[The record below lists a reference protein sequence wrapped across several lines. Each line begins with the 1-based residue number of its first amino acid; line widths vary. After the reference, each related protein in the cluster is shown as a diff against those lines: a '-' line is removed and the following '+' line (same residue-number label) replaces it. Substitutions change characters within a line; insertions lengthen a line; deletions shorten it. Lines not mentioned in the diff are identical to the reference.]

1 VGTYVRD
8 VAGLRARPVPTG
20 CRAGRVFQAEI
31 AARELGFLSLQNA
44 LAHVV
49 LYAQEDSP
57 KFESAAV
64 SWLARLAL
72 EGKDVRLSDVQL
84 AAAALASLR
93 GLRRERAE
101 KALLGL
107 I

>member
-1 VGTYVRD
+1 MTSQGSPHGRFQ
-8 VAGLRARPVPTG
+8 RAIERRQVL
-20 CRAGRVFQAEI
+20 QAEI

-44 LAHVV
+44 LALVV

-64 SWLARLAL
+64 RWLARLAF
-72 EGKDVRLSDVQL
+72 EGKDMRLADLQL
-84 AAAALASLR
+84 AAAALSSLR

-101 KALLGL
+101 KTLLGMV
-107 I
+107 

>member
-1 VGTYVRD
+1 MTSQGSPHGRFQ
-8 VAGLRARPVPTG
+8 RAIER
-20 CRAGRVFQAEI
+20 RQVFQAEI

-44 LAHVV
+44 LAFVV
-49 LYAQEDSP
+49 RYAQEDSP

-64 SWLARLAL
+64 RWLARLAL
-72 EGKDVRLSDVQL
+72 EGRDIRLAEIQL
-84 AAAALASLR
+84 AAGALASLR

-107 I
+107 L